1 MDNPIGQDPQLP
13 KPDNSETP
21 APLIPPARRG
31 LSSWVRDTWAGPK
44 RMYLIIGGIAVL
56 VIGYGAFAA
65 LTARHH
71 SAPPPVDNGPAI
83 PQHTGLPGG
92 KAPAPYKAAVS
103 AFNTE
108 QAQKAAQTGGSFMPT
123 LNSMQKVKPTVPAP
137 LPVKTV
143 VVQAAPVS
151 QPVGYGAYGDQ
162 NMMNKEIRG
171 ILKASKPMAALTAD
185 TTGKIAGQPSA
196 TAAAENAVQ
205 NTKPQPVIL
214 AQPGH
219 ISFATLDT
227 SIKSTEP
234 GPVMATIATGRFAG
248 ARLLG
253 GFVRHA
259 GRVVVEFNQMTLH
272 HQTYPIQAV
281 AITTAT
287 ARTALSTYTNYH
299 TLYRYGWLV
308 GAALLEGVNNAM
320 QMANTSTLLTG
331 SGIGVVSQQLN
342 NGQIAA
348 SAIGNVGTVMAPI
361 MMKRFDTPPTVHVKA
376 GTGVGILFMKPVKQ
390 AMTTG

>member
-1 MDNPIGQDPQLP
+1 MTPFSWKKEPPQNPGRF
-13 KPDNSETP
+13 T
-21 APLIPPARRG
+21 
-31 LSSWVRDTWAGPK
+31 
-44 RMYLIIGGIAVL
+44 
-56 VIGYGAFAA
+56 
-65 LTARHH
+65 
-71 SAPPPVDNGPAI
+71 
-83 PQHTGLPGG
+83 
-92 KAPAPYKAAVS
+92 
-103 AFNTE
+103 
-108 QAQKAAQTGGSFMPT
+108 FMPT
-123 LNSMQKVKPTVPAP
+123 LNTMQKVKPAPAP

-143 VVQAAPVS
+143 VVQEAPVQP
-151 QPVGYGAYGDQ
+151 QPVGFGAYGDQ
-162 NMMNKEIRG
+162 SAMNKEIRG

-196 TAAAENAVQ
+196 TTAAAENAVQ

-219 ISFATLDT
+219 IAFATLDT

-253 GFVRHA
+253 GFTRHA

-272 HQTYPIQAV
+272 HQPYPIQAV

-287 ARTALSTYTNYH
+287 ARTALSTYPNYH
-299 TLYRYGWLV
+299 TFYRYGWLM

-320 QMANTSTLLTG
+320 QMANTSTFLTG
-331 SGIGVVSQQLN
+331 SGLGVVSQQLS

-348 SAIGNVGTVMAPI
+348 SAVGNIGTVMAPI